1 MAEPSATSGLGSRLA
16 EVEGLAAAQ
25 FIFLIAAVAGTVQA
39 MPFFLHLGSLSVAH
53 AGIVPIVMA
62 SAAITLVKWTGAAL
76 LWWFAVRR
84 RQNGIWL
91 TALHVTLGLFAGD
104 LLMDLLGY
112 VQASIETRGEYA
124 SEFLQAFPGVL
135 SGPVGVALLRSA
147 FWFVQAA
154 ALIAVGRRVLH
165 MDVLIVPQSISATQS
180 DPVL

>member
-1 MAEPSATSGLGSRLA
+1 MTESSGTSELGSRLA
-16 EVEGLAAAQ
+16 EIEGLAAAQ

-39 MPFFLHLGSLSVAH
+39 MPAFLQLGSLNLAT
-53 AGIVPIVMA
+53 ARLIPIVLVTV
-62 SAAITLVKWTGAAL
+62 ITLAKWTGVAL
-76 LWWFAVRR
+76 VWWFAVRR
-84 RQNGIWL
+84 RQHGIWL

-112 VQASIETRGEYA
+112 VAASIETRGEYA

-165 MDVLIVPQSISATQS
+165 MDVLIVPQPRSATQS